1 MKKRLV
7 GRSVG
12 LRFGL
17 RPSED
22 GAGGHEAHFAGT
34 LRSLLVVVCGGE
46 RRAAAGREG
55 LSVASPSL
63 VRFDGSDLCLEHTLC
78 KFMAP
83 IAC

>member
-7 GRSVG
+7 CRSVG

-34 LRSLLVVVCGGE
+34 LHSLLVVVCGGG
-46 RRAAAGREG
+46 AAACGGGEG
-55 LSVASPSL
+55 GTVGGIS
-63 VRFDGSDLCLEHTLC
+63 FFG
-78 KFMAP
+78 P
-83 IAC
+83 I